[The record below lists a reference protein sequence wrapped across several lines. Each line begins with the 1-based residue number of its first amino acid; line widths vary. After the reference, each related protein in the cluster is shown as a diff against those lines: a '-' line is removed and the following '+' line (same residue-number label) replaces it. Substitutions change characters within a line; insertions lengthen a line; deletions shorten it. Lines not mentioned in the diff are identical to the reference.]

1 MAVHGSLL
9 GSAQTE
15 EQTLYLAA
23 VRDVQFEVNWLHDIN
38 QPLTV
43 RAERLMGD
51 DNGMI
56 YQFSVLA
63 LSRLLVHGRLTVMM
77 SAKKQ
82 TREQA
87 R

>member
-23 VRDVQFEVNWLHDIN
+23 VRDVQFEVNWIHDIEH
-38 QPLTV
+38 PLTV

-77 SAKKQ
+77 SAKQQ